1 MNKIYRKLIV
11 IFGAIVL
18 TALLFLPLVLLKNKK
33 PDFNIE
39 QIGLFKTEDLKEADF
54 YEALSN
60 GLVKCNLCPNNCLIK
75 QGKRGLCEVRE
86 NRGGKLYALNYGLPV
101 SEHIDPI
108 EKKPIFHM
116 LPKSNVYSIATA
128 GCNFSCLNCQN
139 WQISQAKVEHFP
151 LNKKTPEQI
160 VSSALN
166 NNSQAIAYTYSE
178 PTIFYEYMYDTAKL
192 AHENGLYNIMVTNGY
207 INEEPLRK
215 LCEYMDAFNV
225 DLKGFSE
232 EFYQKVTGGKLA
244 PVLNTLRIIREE
256 GKLLEITYLI
266 IPSLND
272 SEEEINQAVQ
282 WLIDNLGQ
290 DTILHFSRFHPDY
303 KLKNLPATPISTLK
317 KARQIALDSGLK
329 YVYTGNMYWPEG
341 ETTYCNDG
349 SIAISRQGFMVIEN
363 NLDKGRCKDGTKV
376 PGIWE

>member
-1 MNKIYRKLIV
+1 MSKTYKKLIV
-11 IFGAIVL
+11 ISGAIVL
-18 TALLFLPLVLLKNKK
+18 TALLFLPLILLKNKE
-33 PDFNIE
+33 PEFNVE

-54 YEALSN
+54 YETLSN
-60 GLVKCNLCPNNCLIK
+60 GLVRCNLCPNNCLIK

-86 NRGGKLYALNYGLPV
+86 NRDGKLYALNYSLPV

-116 LPKSNVYSIATA
+116 LPSAGVYSIATA

-139 WQISQAKVEHFP
+139 WQISQATVEDFP

-160 VSSALN
+160 VRAALN
-166 NNSQAIAYTYSE
+166 SNSQAIAYTYSE

-215 LCEYMDAFNV
+215 LCKYMDAFNV
-225 DLKGFSE
+225 DLKSFSD
-232 EFYQKVTGGKLA
+232 EFYKKITGGKLE
-244 PVLNTLRIIREE
+244 PVLNTLKIVKEE
-256 GKLLEITYLI
+256 GKLLEVTYLI

-272 SEEEINQAVQ
+272 SENEIKQAVK
-282 WLIDNLGQ
+282 WLMNNLGK
-290 DTILHFSRFHPDY
+290 DCILHFSRFHPDY
-303 KLKNLPATPISTLK
+303 KLRNLPATPISTVK
-317 KARQIALDSGLK
+317 RAREIALDLGLK

-349 SIAISRQGFMVIEN
+349 SIAIQRQGFIVTEN
-363 NLDKGRCKDGTKV
+363 NLDKGKCKDGTEV